1 MKSQLF
7 RVLARSPVRVQR
19 IQPPPTHFLSFLLS
33 AIILTVV
40 ILEPTL
46 FHSPSAALTPGE
58 AQGVVAQT
66 SCYGVY
72 HIVRAGQSIYS
83 IASAYGTTA
92 YRIASCNRLSSYTV
106 YAGQSLLVPTYRTPR
121 R

>member
-1 MKSQLF
+1 MKTEWF
-7 RVLARSPVRVQR
+7 RVLARSPVRIR
-19 IQPPPTHFLSFLLS
+19 SAHRLRTHFSSFVLS

-40 ILEPTL
+40 VLQPTL
-46 FHSPSAALTPGE
+46 SHLSKHPSTIGE
-58 AQGVVAQT
+58 TEGRVVQT

-83 IASAYGTTA
+83 IAAAYGTTA
-92 YRIASCNRLSSYTV
+92 FRIASCNRLSSYTV
-106 YAGQSLLVPTYRTPR
+106 YAGQSLLVPTYRTYR